1 MKKTIGNIWYEEKD
15 YRVSVGFTQECLNEK
30 LQECFHVIPAEV
42 YAVKARSPLMVLE
55 TNDGLE
61 SIHSPVAGK
70 IRFFS
75 DKARNFPDRLT
86 TEDVVVEI
94 DLPKPEVKKGAVKK
108 ATTKPVAG
116 NQGVINW
123 QPLYIDDWMAGPNG
137 QE

>member
-15 YRVSVGFTQECLNEK
+15 CRVSVGFTQECLNEK
-30 LQECFHVIPAEV
+30 LQECFHILPADV
-42 YAVKARSPLMVLE
+42 FAVKAQGPLMVLE

-61 SIHSPVAGK
+61 AVHSPVAGR

-94 DLPKPEVKKGAVKK
+94 DLPKPEVKKVAAKK
-108 ATTKPVAG
+108 ATTKPSGGEYERFFHV
-116 NQGVINW
+116 
-123 QPLYIDDWMAGPNG
+123 PMELDWLNDP
-137 QE
+137 E